1 MVNISKARTAIES
14 LYFDTATIIEYQHVV
29 DPEDGST
36 NVEEVVVH
44 ENVPCKVNHVIT
56 GHATDRDAADELF
69 LVSKL
74 FLSPEIE
81 IKAGSKIIV
90 TRNGVSTLY
99 KNSGE
104 PARCMNHQEIKIE
117 LWEDKA

>member
-1 MVNISKARTAIES
+1 MDISMARAAIES
-14 LYFDTATIIEYQHVV
+14 LYFDRATIIEYQHVV

-44 ENVPCKVNHVIT
+44 DSVPCKVNHVLT
-56 GHATDRDAADELF
+56 GHTTDRDAGDDAI

-74 FLSPEIE
+74 FMSPDIQ

-117 LWEDKA
+117 LWEDRA